1 MVKNMINEK
10 VFDYNPEMFNL
21 AAVPFTCNKRSC
33 KVGQIISWNMN
44 ARFFPKEL
52 QDKNI
57 RLKYFKNIVEDVG
70 LDNLVMPDQPNSDKL
85 IEDCH

>member
-1 MVKNMINEK
+1 MKKSLWDFFHNGGSAIEKLEKDKKPWKNHCRA
-10 VFDYNPEMFNL
+10 D
-21 AAVPFTCNKRSC
+21 
-33 KVGQIISWNMN
+33 VGQIISWNMN

-70 LDNLVMPDQPNSDKL
+70 LDDLVMPDQPNSDKL